1 MSDTSVFPIILIIER
16 ERGRLQGLTLKAE
29 LENRDNPK
37 KLFAMIILFTINLQ
51 DVQVHVGVGRRGGR
65 GGGVGPL
72 SVFYRISLIFKFRHV
87 KSVNRQNT
95 IQSHV

>member
-1 MSDTSVFPIILIIER
+1 MSDTSVFPIIIIIER

-37 KLFAMIILFTINLQ
+37 KLFVMIILFTINLQ
-51 DVQVHVGVGRRGGR
+51 DVQVHVGVGRRGG
-65 GGGVGPL
+65 GGHL

>member
-37 KLFAMIILFTINLQ
+37 KLFCNDNPIYYQYEDFCNFFIRTKKIHTKYNESLNIHLKS
-51 DVQVHVGVGRRGGR
+51 H
-65 GGGVGPL
+65 
-72 SVFYRISLIFKFRHV
+72 YKISNITL
-87 KSVNRQNT
+87 
-95 IQSHV
+95 

>member
-37 KLFAMIILFTINLQ
+37 KLFCNDNLIYYQFTRCASAC
-51 DVQVHVGVGRRGGR
+51 GCWEEGR
-65 GGGVGPL
+65 GVVL
-72 SVFYRISLIFKFRHV
+72 
-87 KSVNRQNT
+87 
-95 IQSHV
+95 

>member
-37 KLFAMIILFTINLQ
+37 KLFVMIILFTINLQ

-65 GGGVGPL
+65 VGPL